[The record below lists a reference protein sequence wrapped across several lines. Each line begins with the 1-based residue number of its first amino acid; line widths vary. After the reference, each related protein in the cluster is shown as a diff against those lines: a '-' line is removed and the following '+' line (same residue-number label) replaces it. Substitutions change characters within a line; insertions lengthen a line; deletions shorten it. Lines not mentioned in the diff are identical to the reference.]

1 MRARV
6 PPLTI
11 CLPCPGRP
19 TVETVARW
27 TKYCAGFEKTCNSGR
42 KMFGA
47 KYDNCMLDV
56 ADMPLGEKEA
66 SAGNSF
72 SCRGQYTV
80 LVMIG

>member
-11 CLPCPGRP
+11 CLTCPGRP

-27 TKYCAGFEKTCNSGR
+27 TEYCAGFAKTCNSGR

-66 SAGNSF
+66 PAGNSF
-72 SCRGQYTV
+72 SCRGQY
-80 LVMIG
+80 